1 MTITV
6 NLLSPL
12 LLRDLHQA
20 FGIPLHLLPGK
31 QRFFR
36 STHPRFPN
44 TQCYI
49 WADGARCGLEAGL
62 SEAYLVTLW
71 ENGLEVD
78 WTGSEALPETS
89 SAQAA

>member
-12 LLRDLHQA
+12 LLRDLRQA
-20 FGIPLHLLPGK
+20 FGIPLHLLAGK
-31 QRFFR
+31 QSFVR
-36 STHPRFPN
+36 SQHPRFPN

-78 WTGSEALPETS
+78 WTDSESLSEASP
-89 SAQAA
+89 AQAA